1 MKMVNGGTVR
11 GDLTQITSLLND
23 YSSRIEELPSCWK
36 GDSYDNL
43 ESKAEQFAS
52 EFTSSISSQMNDF
65 ASACDEYLTYERKKQ
80 ALETAESNY
89 QIAVDSD
96 DEIAKACYSSRISSL
111 TEDVR
116 EIKERMRAL
125 LASASS
131 YTLEASLKSYSP
143 GDGSTANLRAIEATS
158 SVFEG
163 VRNLF
168 ANNPITASAENS
180 TAQEAEAKTEAVNNT
195 SSGSSGSRVT
205 STMQKVA
212 DVAAQNSGRGYDN
225 YCEKWAEEQ
234 WEAAT
239 GIPRQRA
246 TSAYTAWQTFGVS
259 TSKDNIPVG
268 AMVYGSGSG
277 SGNGHVGIYVGDG
290 KVADQG
296 GVMTLDSWLSWQKP
310 DAHGNNGW
318 IGWGWQNGIDLAQ
331 G

>member
-1 MKMVNGGTVR
+1 MKMVNGSTVR
-11 GDLTQITSLLND
+11 GDLTQLTSLLND
-23 YSSRIEELPSCWK
+23 YSSRIEELPPYWK

-52 EFTSSISSQMNDF
+52 DFTSAISSQMNDF
-65 ASACDEYLTYERKKQ
+65 ASACDEYLDYERKKQ
-80 ALETAESNY
+80 ALDTAEVNY
-89 QIAVDSD
+89 QVAVDSD
-96 DEIAKACYSSRISSL
+96 DEIAKAYYSSRISSL

-116 EIKERMRAL
+116 ELKEHIRSL

-143 GDGSTANLRAIEATS
+143 GEEGSANLQAINVTPG
-158 SVFEG
+158 VFEG
-163 VRNLF
+163 VSNLF
-168 ANNPITASAENS
+168 ANNSIASATNS
-180 TAQEAEAKTEAVNNT
+180 SAATDASAKKEAVTNAT
-195 SSGSSGSRVT
+195 SGSSGSNVT
-205 STMQKVA
+205 ATMQKVA

-234 WEAAT
+234 WEVAT

-259 TSKDNIPVG
+259 TSRDNIPVG

-296 GVMTLDSWLSWQKP
+296 GVMTLDSWLSWQRP

-318 IGWGWQNGIDLAQ
+318 IGWGWQNGIDLTK
-331 G
+331 